1 MTADTPRGDPKGFLG
16 RVYAAESRDEL
27 RAIYDDW
34 SASYEEDLVGWG
46 YIGPSLNCGLISRHV
61 RPADGTILDAACGPG
76 NLGKLLHLLGF
87 RELVGID
94 ISEGMLAKAR
104 ARGIYRDCRA
114 MALGEP
120 LDFADDSFA
129 AAVAA
134 GVFTAGHAGPEG
146 FDELVRV
153 VRPGGHLVFSLSSA
167 VYEAQGF
174 RAKLDALEEA
184 GALALVD
191 STDWTFVITRYP
203 GDTPPRHRLF
213 VYRIS

>member
-1 MTADTPRGDPKGFLG
+1 MSDAKERGDPEGFLG
-16 RVYAAESRDEL
+16 RVYGAQSRAEL
-27 RAIYDDW
+27 RGIYDDW
-34 SASYEEDLVGWG
+34 AESYEEDLVGWG

-61 RPADGTILDAACGPG
+61 AAGDGPILDAACGPG
-76 NLGKLLHLLGF
+76 NLGNLLYQLGF
-87 RELVGID
+87 RNLIGID
-94 ISEGMLAKAR
+94 ISEAMLAKAE
-104 ARGIYRDCRA
+104 ARGIYQACRV
-114 MALGEP
+114 MTLGEP
-120 LDFADDSFA
+120 LDFPSDHFA

-153 VRPGGHLVFSLSSA
+153 VRPGGHLIFSLSSA

-174 RAKLDALEEA
+174 KAKLDALEA
-184 GALALVD
+184 AKAIAPVD

-213 VYRIS
+213 VYRVL

>member
-1 MTADTPRGDPKGFLG
+1 MTAAAGRGDPKGFLG
-16 RVYAAESRDEL
+16 RVYGAQSRDEL
-27 RAIYDDW
+27 KAIYDDW
-34 SASYEEDLVGWG
+34 SESYEEDLVGWG

-61 RPADGTILDAACGPG
+61 PRDQGPLLDAACGPG
-76 NLGKLLHLLGF
+76 NLGRLLHLLGF

-94 ISEGMLAKAR
+94 ISEGMLAKAE
-104 ARGIYRDCRA
+104 ARGIYQACRA

-120 LDFADDSFA
+120 LDFPDDHFV

-153 VRPGGHLVFSLSSA
+153 VRPGGHLIFSLSSA

-174 RAKLDALEEA
+174 KAKLDALTTS
-184 GALALVD
+184 GAVSLVD

-203 GDTPPRHRLF
+203 GDTPPQHRLF
-213 VYRIS
+213 VYRVG